1 MYQLTFSRNANKKL
15 KEDYDL
21 LNEKF
26 KKEKIILE
34 QMVSDTNSKI
44 LGQQDKLKQLQDFF
58 DRHEEIMAAERK
70 SNIEMI
76 RDTNKVKEETEAKLK
91 KTLDKTVIELE
102 TIKSEFNVKM

>member
-44 LGQQDKLKQLQDFF
+44 IG
-58 DRHEEIMAAERK
+58 
-70 SNIEMI
+70 
-76 RDTNKVKEETEAKLK
+76 
-91 KTLDKTVIELE
+91 
-102 TIKSEFNVKM
+102 

>member
-1 MYQLTFSRNANKKL
+1 
-15 KEDYDL
+15 
-21 LNEKF
+21 
-26 KKEKIILE
+26 
-34 QMVSDTNSKI
+34 
-44 LGQQDKLKQLQDFF
+44 
-58 DRHEEIMAAERK
+58 MAAERK